1 MYFDKQFS
9 TFFLGSNNDEALL
22 KTLEVSLFKSS
33 TSGKFNS
40 VSDKLNDFWTSNFIE
55 NVTTEQ
61 MNSENFIL
69 ALSQYIR
76 SKSINKDIVIKLLE
90 RNRNSVVKAI
100 RQSGIIA
107 NADHC
112 SWVVLREINNQ
123 VDFLEFKDFLLTVE
137 YIQLQYQERCNAYK
151 ELKNQTQFDQVTA
164 MIFSSLYACEY
175 LILSPKSI
183 DSLYTKIPYQ
193 YGVEEYIPVENVW
206 KAFNHIITSANIQK
220 KEFTEKTLALIF
232 KGTMMPF
239 VLGQNLNDKLIN
251 SYDSFKRMVACQIE
265 INLYRDQ
272 VIDSY
277 CFDLEKNYHLD
288 NNQLKLKSSSKE
300 PDLFSDKLTILSIY
314 WLYRGFNSLEKS
326 PYLIQLDKG
335 VNFKANLE
343 ALAKTQGIILQLE
356 EVYGIKKADFGEVY
370 DLSTL
375 IFTMLM
381 IQAHFEYNFVQPFK
395 DMARNAEMH
404 PFIALERLAIK
415 GFSEGKDRIPLNHA
429 KMKDKAISMSD
440 WILEGSGNSKKRE
453 MSRILDF
460 WSQDLREGKSSSY
473 GEKSFYKLDGY
484 MFSLP
489 WVTFQKNFNTATI
502 NTFRKLYKNRA
513 SLKSETDLMEQNLAG
528 LLAKCKGR
536 VYSQYEPSE
545 SGVGE
550 IDAIVVS
557 EDKILVIE
565 LKSTYVK
572 ISVKEI
578 YEYRNFVLKKA
589 AYQLSRKSEYV
600 RDVFLP
606 SLGLDSSQFSIHSW
620 IVDTTLEFDHEYID
634 GFLKVSFEELVIILN
649 GHKQYLS
656 NMMDN
661 DNTNKNPLS
670 GYEENLEALI
680 ESVEGNTF
688 WTTNLSLI
696 SSIQESNNASPLK
709 A

>member
-1 MYFDKQFS
+1 MYFDEQFNALV
-9 TFFLGSNNDEALL
+9 LGSSNDEALL
-22 KTLEVSLFKSS
+22 KTLEVLLFKSS

-40 VSDKLNDFWTSNFIE
+40 VSDKLDDFWTSNFIE

-76 SKSINKDIVIKLLE
+76 SKSIDKSIVNKLLE
-90 RNRNSVVKAI
+90 RNQNSVVKAI

-112 SWVVLREINNQ
+112 SWEVLSEINNQ
-123 VDFLEFKDFLLTVE
+123 VDLLEFNEFLRTAE
-137 YIQLQYQERCNAYK
+137 YIQLQYQERFNAYK
-151 ELKNQTQFDQVTA
+151 ELKKQLQLDQITA
-164 MIFSSLYACEY
+164 MVFSSFYAYEY
-175 LILSPKSI
+175 LMSDMDHL
-183 DSLYTKIPYQ
+183 KIPYQ
-193 YGVEEYIPVENVW
+193 IDINDNVSVQDIW
-206 KAFNHIITSANIQK
+206 SVFHEIITSSNIEK
-220 KEFTEKTLALIF
+220 NKLTEKR
-232 KGTMMPF
+232 
-239 VLGQNLNDKLIN
+239 LGQILKAKMSPFLFGENLNHSLIKQ
-251 SYDSFKRMVACQIE
+251 YESFKELVAHKVE
-265 INLYRDQ
+265 INLYQNQVVSAYCYKLSTNYYLQNGQLMLEVESRD
-272 VIDSY
+272 S
-277 CFDLEKNYHLD
+277 
-288 NNQLKLKSSSKE
+288 
-300 PDLFSDKLTILSIY
+300 DLFQEKFGVLSAYWQWRGIDTLTDNPYFERLD
-314 WLYRGFNSLEKS
+314 RGA
-326 PYLIQLDKG
+326 
-335 VNFKANLE
+335 NFEYNAQ
-343 ALAKTQGIILQLE
+343 ALVKTQSIVLQAC
-356 EVYGIKKADFGEVY
+356 EVYGIEKAVFEQNY
-370 DLSTL
+370 DLYSL
-375 IFTMLM
+375 VFTMLLS
-381 IQAHFEYNFVQPFK
+381 QAHYVQDFVVAFK
-395 DMARNAEMH
+395 KIRGSKNQYVFATLSQLMMDGLLIGQNRMPITFSTHKEK
-404 PFIALERLAIK
+404 AIK
-415 GFSEGKDRIPLNHA
+415 
-429 KMKDKAISMSD
+429 MSD
-440 WILEGSGNSKKRE
+440 WIIEGGKNKRVRE

-460 WSQDLREGKSSSY
+460 WSRDLRDGSDTSY
-473 GEKSFYKLDGY
+473 IEKSFYKIDEY
-484 MFSLP
+484 IFALP
-489 WVTFQKNFNTATI
+489 WMSAQKNFNTATI
-502 NTFRKLYKNRA
+502 NTFRKMYKNRA
-513 SLKSETDLMEQNLAG
+513 NLKTETDLMEQNLAG

-557 EDKILVIE
+557 EDKVLVIE

-572 ISVKEI
+572 SSVKEI

-688 WTTNLSLI
+688 WTTNLPLI
-696 SSIQESNNASPLK
+696 SSIQEPNNASPLK

>member
-1 MYFDKQFS
+1 MYFDEQFNALV
-9 TFFLGSNNDEALL
+9 LGSSNDEALL
-22 KTLEVSLFKSS
+22 KTLEVLLFKSS
-33 TSGKFNS
+33 TSSKFNS
-40 VSDKLNDFWTSNFIE
+40 VSDKLDDFWTSNFIE

-112 SWVVLREINNQ
+112 SWEVLSEINNQ
-123 VDFLEFKDFLLTVE
+123 VDLLEFNEFLRTAE
-137 YIQLQYQERCNAYK
+137 YIQLQYQERFNAYK
-151 ELKNQTQFDQVTA
+151 ELKKQLQLDQITA
-164 MIFSSLYACEY
+164 MVFSSFYAYEY
-175 LILSPKSI
+175 LMSDTDYL
-183 DSLYTKIPYQ
+183 KIPYQ
-193 YGVEEYIPVENVW
+193 MDVSDNISVQDIWCVFHEV
-206 KAFNHIITSANIQK
+206 ITSSNIEK
-220 KEFTEKTLALIF
+220 NKLTEK
-232 KGTMMPF
+232 K
-239 VLGQNLNDKLIN
+239 LGQVLKAKMTPFLFGENLNHSLIKQ
-251 SYDSFKRMVACQIE
+251 YESFKELVAHKVE
-265 INLYRDQ
+265 INLYQNQVVSAYCYKLSTNYYLQNGQLMLEVESRD
-272 VIDSY
+272 S
-277 CFDLEKNYHLD
+277 
-288 NNQLKLKSSSKE
+288 
-300 PDLFSDKLTILSIY
+300 DLFQEKFGVLSAY
-314 WLYRGFNSLEKS
+314 WQWRGIDTLKDN
-326 PYLIQLDKG
+326 PYFERLDRG
-335 VNFKANLE
+335 ANFEYNAQ
-343 ALAKTQGIILQLE
+343 ALVKTQSIVLQAC
-356 EVYGIKKADFGEVY
+356 EVYGIEKAVFEQNY
-370 DLSTL
+370 DLYSL
-375 IFTMLM
+375 VFTMLLS
-381 IQAHFEYNFVQPFK
+381 QAHYVQDFVVAFK
-395 DMARNAEMH
+395 KIRGSKNQYVFATLSQLMMDGLLIGQNRM
-404 PFIALERLAIK
+404 PIT
-415 GFSEGKDRIPLNHA
+415 FSTH
-429 KMKDKAISMSD
+429 KDKAIKMSD
-440 WILEGSGNSKKRE
+440 WIIEGGKNKRVRE
-453 MSRILDF
+453 MSCILDF
-460 WSQDLREGKSSSY
+460 WSRDLRDGSDVSY
-473 GEKSFYKLDGY
+473 VEKSFYKIDDY
-484 MFSLP
+484 IFALP
-489 WVTFQKNFNTATI
+489 WMSAQKNFNTATI

-513 SLKSETDLMEQNLAG
+513 NLKSETDLMEQNLAG

-557 EDKILVIE
+557 EDKVLVIE

-572 ISVKEI
+572 SSVKEI

-606 SLGLDSSQFSIHSW
+606 SLGLNSSQFSIHSW

-688 WTTNLSLI
+688 WTTNLPLI
-696 SSIQESNNASPLK
+696 SSIQEPNNASPLK